1 MRAFKHALFGTPSAD
16 ETRRQRS
23 RARSKS
29 HPAPINNPSR
39 STRESR
45 RSQDLNRHDQRT
57 LDRDGRQISDR
68 NAILGSS
75 PAKKPGILLTPGTG
89 GKGGKSVSFGG
100 AANAKRSHADDL
112 QAEGIRTSEA
122 EAHRSSI
129 PEIHQDNRQQARLER
144 RQRPHDVDDI
154 RGEEENSGQDSDE
167 VTLDMDAPRSK
178 SGRYWKTEYDSYSSR
193 TQTEMRKLL
202 KKEQVA
208 KKYAKHKDIAL
219 QELEDELR
227 AERRKVTK
235 LEQQVREY
243 ASQVER
249 AGRGHESKRDIR
261 RNSFSPGDKL
271 ASFQNRM
278 ASLERPS
285 VTLKKS
291 EPSHLDK
298 HKRLSF
304 TEDVGRPRGKTH
316 HVPQSGEGTPRRTPS
331 RRRSSSKAT
340 PQDLQ
345 SSDLWANAATEN
357 EAGRKRHSRSSK
369 DADERRPL
377 VQRQV
382 NLPVPEA
389 ADDTKAALTE
399 ERREAALKRLEN
411 KKRSR
416 ERNKDTL

>member
-1 MRAFKHALFGTPSAD
+1 M
-16 ETRRQRS
+16 
-23 RARSKS
+23 
-29 HPAPINNPSR
+29 
-39 STRESR
+39 
-45 RSQDLNRHDQRT
+45 
-57 LDRDGRQISDR
+57 DRDSRQLSDR
-68 NAILGSS
+68 AAILGSS

-89 GKGGKSVSFGG
+89 GKRGKSVSFGG
-100 AANAKRSHADDL
+100 PANAKQSHADNV
-112 QAEGIRTSEA
+112 QAEEIRTSEA
-122 EAHRSSI
+122 EAHRSSLF
-129 PEIHQDNRQQARLER
+129 EIQQANRQQTRLER
-144 RQRPHDVDDI
+144 RQRPHDATDI
-154 RGEEENSGQDSDE
+154 AGEEESSGQDSGE

-249 AGRGHESKRDIR
+249 AGRGHESKRDTR

-285 VTLKKS
+285 ATLRKKS

-298 HKRLSF
+298 HRRSSF
-304 TEDVGRPRGKTH
+304 TDDVERPQGKTNH
-316 HVPQSGEGTPRRTPS
+316 DSHLGEDTPRRRPS

-345 SSDLWANAATEN
+345 SSDVWANAATEN
-357 EAGRKRHSRSSK
+357 EAGHKRHSKSSK

-389 ADDTKAALTE
+389 VDGTKAALTE
-399 ERREAALKRLEN
+399 ARREAALKRLEN
-411 KKRSR
+411 KKMSR